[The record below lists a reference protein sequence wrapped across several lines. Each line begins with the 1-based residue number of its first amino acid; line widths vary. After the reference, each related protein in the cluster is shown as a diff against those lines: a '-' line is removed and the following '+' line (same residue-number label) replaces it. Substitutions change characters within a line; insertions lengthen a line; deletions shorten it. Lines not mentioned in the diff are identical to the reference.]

1 MDVPCPLVLG
11 GLPKMSPV
19 PTWPQSKGNPLG
31 TDLSDLGAVSRTV
44 VAEWSVLQD
53 LGLTDWKL
61 NGLWSTSV
69 LQQVLLQVTAG

>member
-1 MDVPCPLVLG
+1 
-11 GLPKMSPV
+11 MSPV

-31 TDLSDLGAVSRTV
+31 TDLSDLGAVSRTL

-61 NGLWSTSV
+61 NGLWSTAV